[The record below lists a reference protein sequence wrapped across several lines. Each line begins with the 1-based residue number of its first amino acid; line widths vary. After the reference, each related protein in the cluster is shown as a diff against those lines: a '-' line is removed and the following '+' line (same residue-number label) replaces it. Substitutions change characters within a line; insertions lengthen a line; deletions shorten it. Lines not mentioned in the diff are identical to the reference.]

1 MRHLR
6 YIIILFCFFIETLSA
21 QNFTIVPLADVSV
34 SNIPI
39 EVDFYITSTTGT
51 MDVRIFRTHYGN
63 GNTSQYSQYPSPRS
77 VMDRLFNSSYAA
89 TTLWWTGTLNATTAL
104 NFTNYSTLTNAGASV
119 PSNGNYYAVEAT
131 CTFVPKETGTYWF
144 RMTSD
149 DGSDLQI
156 GSTSVIEYYG
166 GKGIG
171 SYKYGSIYLVAGSQ
185 YYFKARMQEYAG
197 GDGLIVQWSRP
208 SQGGYSLQTNE
219 IGIAS
224 TSWVSQGTKYTD
236 VNGFVSFSNPNLWPY
251 RYTITSPT
259 YQIDPTDID
268 YFATRILQPDSIIG
282 FDWMRLDIT
291 GDSLVTLQDLYTFGY
306 FSNTSTISL
315 SGAFYTS
322 YEYGQIINSQ
332 SNQSSKYPPLSNRTF
347 TNLNPFVNNTD
358 TIYMPVMTK
367 PPIKYIKTPKLK

>member
-1 MRHLR
+1 MSHLR
-6 YIIILFCFFIETLSA
+6 YIFILFCFFIETLSA

-39 EVDFYITSTTGT
+39 EVEHYVTTTNGI
-51 MDVRIFRTHYGN
+51 MDVRIFRTHYGT
-63 GNTSQYSQYPSPRS
+63 GTASQYQKYPSTRS
-77 VMDRLFNSSYAA
+77 EMDKLFNSGYAA
-89 TTLWWTGTLNATTAL
+89 TTLWWTGTLPASRAL
-104 NFTNYSTLTNAGASV
+104 AFTNYTTLTSGGASV
-119 PSNGNYYAVEAT
+119 PSNGNYYSLEAT
-131 CTFVPKETGTYWF
+131 CTFVPTETGTYYF

-156 GSTSVIEYYG
+156 GNTSVIEWYG

-171 SYKYGSIYLVAGSQ
+171 QYRYGSISLVAGQQ
-185 YYFKARMQEYAG
+185 YYLKARMQEYSG
-197 GDGLIVQWSRP
+197 GDGLIVQWQKP
-208 SQGGYSLQTNE
+208 SGGNYILWTNE
-219 IGIAS
+219 IGVS
-224 TSWVSQGTKYTD
+224 SSSWVNQGTKNTD
-236 VNGFVSFSNPNLWPY
+236 VNGYVSFSNPNLWPY
-251 RYTITSPT
+251 RYTITSPSFS
-259 YQIDPTDID
+259 IDTTDID
-268 YFATRILQPDSIIG
+268 YFTSRILQPDSIIG

-367 PPIKYIKTPKLK
+367 PPLNYTKTPKLK

>member
-1 MRHLR
+1 
-6 YIIILFCFFIETLSA
+6 
-21 QNFTIVPLADVSV
+21 
-34 SNIPI
+34 
-39 EVDFYITSTTGT
+39 
-51 MDVRIFRTHYGN
+51 MDVRIFRTHYGT
-63 GNTSQYSQYPSPRS
+63 GTASQYQKYPSTRS
-77 VMDRLFNSSYAA
+77 EMDKLFNSGYAA
-89 TTLWWTGTLNATTAL
+89 TTLWWTGTLPASRAL
-104 NFTNYSTLTNAGASV
+104 AFTNYTTLTSGGASV
-119 PSNGNYYAVEAT
+119 PSNGNYYSLEAT
-131 CTFVPKETGTYWF
+131 CTFVPTETGTYYF

-156 GSTSVIEYYG
+156 GNTSVIEWYG

-171 SYKYGSIYLVAGSQ
+171 QYRYGSISLVAGQQ
-185 YYFKARMQEYAG
+185 YYLKARMQEYSG
-197 GDGLIVQWSRP
+197 GDGLIVQWQKP
-208 SQGGYSLQTNE
+208 SGGNYILWTNE
-219 IGIAS
+219 IGVS
-224 TSWVSQGTKYTD
+224 SSSWVNQGTKNTD
-236 VNGFVSFSNPNLWPY
+236 VNGYVSFSNPNLWPY
-251 RYTITSPT
+251 RYTITSPSFS
-259 YQIDPTDID
+259 IDTTDID
-268 YFATRILQPDSIIG
+268 YFASRILQPDSIIG